1 MQDRHDL
8 KFPMTCEPHL
18 IFAEVSLDIA
28 RKEFQAAMDK
38 LSKEGLD
45 LPDSYLL
52 HLLHART
59 CSGLG
64 MYRAAAGHLRQ
75 CCSIAPSN
83 QIAWLELIEVTVL
96 QAQHPETP
104 AARAFDPVADEYEQ
118 LSIALS
124 GFRPPR
130 DEECSDPTPVS
141 EQKQPFSDD
150 ASIAVPTESLASLF
164 ISQGAYKK
172 AIRVYTSLIQLRPSK
187 ADEYTRSIDTL
198 LEKL

>member
-1 MQDRHDL
+1 
-8 KFPMTCEPHL
+8 MTCEPHL

-28 RKEFQAAMDK
+28 RKEFKAAIDK

-45 LPDSYLL
+45 LQDSYLL
-52 HLLHART
+52 HLLHARA

-64 MYRAAAGHLRQ
+64 MYETASVHLRQ
-75 CCSIAPSN
+75 CCRIAPSN
-83 QIAWLELIEVTVL
+83 QIAWQELIEVTVL
-96 QAQHPETP
+96 LSQHPEKHI
-104 AARAFDPVADEYEQ
+104 AKAFDPVADEYEQ

-130 DEECSDPTPVS
+130 EEECSEPTPVS
-141 EQKQPFSDD
+141 EQKQPFPDD
-150 ASIAVPTESLASLF
+150 ASIAVPTESLAALF
-164 ISQGAYKK
+164 ITQGAYKK

-187 ADEYTRSIDTL
+187 ANEYSRSIDTL